1 MFLDLGI
8 SSAQREAFFFGPIP
22 RNYVTY
28 KRSDEIMASIIF
40 LGPLMSLVFD
50 SLEEKQTKCRVFIR
64 LQKNDDQIPLL
75 KNQFITNQ
83 WFQTEGLS
91 QGGIANIIWMPFDN
105 IYVVQTRVI
114 RVSMGNVVRLKV
126 P

>member
-1 MFLDLGI
+1 
-8 SSAQREAFFFGPIP
+8 
-22 RNYVTY
+22 
-28 KRSDEIMASIIF
+28 
-40 LGPLMSLVFD
+40 MSLVFD
-50 SLEEKQTKCRVFIR
+50 SLEETQTKCRVFIR
-64 LQKNDDQIPLL
+64 LQKNDEQVPLL

-114 RVSMGNVVRLKV
+114 RISIRIVVRLKV